1 MNTVKEG
8 FDVVLHDG
16 EVVVGAV
23 RRVVKDGFLVYV
35 ENAGDFVVQNGAVR
49 EVVDGRVVLDSA
61 RIGPEMRKAIAHAH
75 DREDPNVADE
85 T

>member
-1 MNTVKEG
+1 MKVQEG

-16 EVVVGAV
+16 DVIVGAV
-23 RRVVKDGFLVYV
+23 RKIVQDGFLVYV
-35 ENAGDFVVQNGAVR
+35 EAAGDFVVQNGAVK
-49 EVVDGRVVLDSA
+49 EVADGRVVLDRARLDSKMLSA
-61 RIGPEMRKAIAHAH
+61 IKHAH